1 MTKIVMIALSEY
13 TRLVRPWIVHHQPL
27 WRRAMNSHD
36 SRITHEAKIRALI
49 DQHVKAL
56 YAKDAQAV
64 LRCFTADSTR
74 FSLAPPL
81 ISTMT
86 DAKTY
91 DAWFATWRGPIGTEI
106 RELTIIV
113 SGDLGVSHSLNL
125 MTGTSSSGH
134 DVELWYRQ
142 TLSFRKIDGQWKIAH
157 QHDSVP
163 FYMDGSFRA
172 ATDLKP

>member
-1 MTKIVMIALSEY
+1 MNI
-13 TRLVRPWIVHHQPL
+13 HH
-27 WRRAMNSHD
+27 
-36 SRITHEAKIRALI
+36 SRITDEAHIRALI

-64 LRCFTADSTR
+64 LSCLAPDFVG

-86 DAKTY
+86 DAKAY
-91 DAWFATWRGPIGTEI
+91 EAWFATWRGPIGTEI
-106 RELTIIV
+106 RDLTIVV

-142 TLSFRKIDGQWKIAH
+142 TLSFRKVGGQWKIAH

-172 ATDLKP
+172 AIDLKP